1 MAEVVTV
8 KWPALTDCYTNQ
20 FARFCL
26 AGSVGTAVHYSVLLA
41 FVHFQGSPMIGSI
54 AGFVFGALVNYVL
67 NYQYTFQSE
76 KPYPETLAKFLT
88 TACVGLMLNIL
99 IMGLLIRLLAMHYF
113 VSQLLS
119 TLGVV
124 LWNFTANLLWTFRR
138 D

>member
-26 AGSVGTAVHYSVLLA
+26 VGGVGTAVHYSVLVSI
-41 FVHFQGSPMIGSI
+41 VHFKGSPMIGSI
-54 AGFVFGALVNYVL
+54 VGFVFGAVVNYVL
-67 NYQYTFQSE
+67 NYRYTFQSE

-88 TACVGLMLNIL
+88 TASVGLVINIL
-99 IMGLLIRLLAMHYF
+99 IMGLLVRILDIHYF
-113 VSQLLS
+113 LSQLLS

-124 LWNFTANLLWTFRR
+124 LWNFTVNLLWTFRR
-138 D
+138 V